1 MNNFNTGE
9 EEENVINS
17 ILEKGL
23 EEIKKSQSNHKN
35 NNFKCSLT
43 SSLNNIN
50 NNNSSSGSKNQ
61 NKLISPTNQLKD
73 TSNIYLHNSNNFN
86 NITSIALHK
95 IITNIQKDNSIEHNP
110 EKLNEENGELLISK
124 SSVITNNNNLTT
136 HYKFDNNNNIITHT
150 TNTNFTNATISHFK
164 SKRDNKL
171 KEMKNRLGHLQN
183 RKY

>member
-73 TSNIYLHNSNNFN
+73 TSNIYLHNSNNF
-86 NITSIALHK
+86 
-95 IITNIQKDNSIEHNP
+95 
-110 EKLNEENGELLISK
+110 
-124 SSVITNNNNLTT
+124 
-136 HYKFDNNNNIITHT
+136 
-150 TNTNFTNATISHFK
+150 
-164 SKRDNKL
+164 
-171 KEMKNRLGHLQN
+171 M
-183 RKY
+183 